1 MIEQK
6 QRLHPADPEPFS
18 RDTETPLPTHD
29 LVPPAPLR
37 PLTPYESLL
46 TWLVLALLSAP
57 NAMLPARAAPVAEI
71 HPTGGF
77 APPAARLTAREA
89 EVLHLVTMGLTNG
102 EIAAHLFV
110 SRRTVDHHLT
120 SIYNRL
126 GVTSRAAATR
136 FAVLHDLCSH
146 VTRRN

>member
-1 MIEQK
+1 MIEQE
-6 QRLHPADPEPFS
+6 QRSLNQADPQPFS
-18 RDTETPLPTHD
+18 RDAETPR
-29 LVPPAPLR
+29 A
-37 PLTPYESLL
+37 LTPYESLL
-46 TWLVLALLSAP
+46 TWLVLTLLSAP
-57 NAMLPARAAPVAEI
+57 DAMLSTRAVPVAAI
-71 HPTGGF
+71 HPDPGSS
-77 APPAARLTAREA
+77 PPCVGRLTAREV

-136 FAVLHDLCSH
+136 FAVLHDLC
-146 VTRRN
+146 